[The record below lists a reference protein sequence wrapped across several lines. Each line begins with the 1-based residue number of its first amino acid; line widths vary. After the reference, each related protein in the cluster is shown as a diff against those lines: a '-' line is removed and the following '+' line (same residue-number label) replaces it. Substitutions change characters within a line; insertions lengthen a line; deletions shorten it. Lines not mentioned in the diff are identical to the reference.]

1 MYSII
6 MPLLKLAMKIAKC
19 FFLEKKLDFFVNNIA
34 LFFLIA
40 VSGLLLILPNR
51 SKKIISV
58 KESVV
63 LINRQP
69 TILVDV
75 RNANEFTLG
84 RIDNSLNIP
93 LDQLPENIDKLK
105 KNPNKTILV
114 YCQKGFRSSQAVKI
128 LNKLG
133 INSAV
138 SIAGGL
144 DAWKKDNLP
153 IKVDS

>member
-1 MYSII
+1 M
-6 MPLLKLAMKIAKC
+6 
-19 FFLEKKLDFFVNNIA
+19 DFFVNNIA
-34 LFFLIA
+34 LFILIT
-40 VSGLLLILPNR
+40 VSGFLLIIPNR
-51 SKKIISV
+51 SKKIVSV

-93 LDQLPENIDKLK
+93 LDRLAENIDKLK
-105 KNPNKTILV
+105 KKPNKIIVV

-133 INSAV
+133 IESAV
-138 SIAGGL
+138 SIEGGL
-144 DAWKKDNLP
+144 DAWRKDNLP
-153 IKVDS
+153 IKMDS

>member
-1 MYSII
+1 M
-6 MPLLKLAMKIAKC
+6 

-40 VSGLLLILPNR
+40 VSGILLILPNR
-51 SKKIISV
+51 FKKTISV

-69 TILVDV
+69 TILIDV

-93 LDQLPENIDKLK
+93 LDQLAENIDKLK

-133 INSAV
+133 IDSAV
-138 SIAGGL
+138 SIDGGL

-153 IKVDS
+153 IKMDS

>member
-1 MYSII
+1 M
-6 MPLLKLAMKIAKC
+6 
-19 FFLEKKLDFFVNNIA
+19 DFFVNNIA

-40 VSGLLLILPNR
+40 VSGLLLLLPNR
-51 SKKIISV
+51 SKKIVSV

-93 LDQLPENIDKLK
+93 LDRLAENIDKLK
-105 KNPNKTILV
+105 KNPNKTLVV

-133 INSAV
+133 IESAV
-138 SIAGGL
+138 SIEGGL
-144 DAWKKDNLP
+144 DAWRKDNLP
-153 IKVDS
+153 IKMDS

>member
-1 MYSII
+1 M
-6 MPLLKLAMKIAKC
+6 
-19 FFLEKKLDFFVNNIA
+19 DFFVNNIA

-93 LDQLPENIDKLK
+93 LDQLAENIDKLK

-133 INSAV
+133 IDSAV
-138 SIAGGL
+138 GIEGGL
-144 DAWKKDNLP
+144 DAWQKDNLP
-153 IKVDS
+153 IKTDS

>member
-93 LDQLPENIDKLK
+93 LDQLAENIDKLK

-133 INSAV
+133 IDSAV
-138 SIAGGL
+138 GIEGGL
-144 DAWKKDNLP
+144 DAWQKDNLP
-153 IKVDS
+153 IKTDS

>member
-1 MYSII
+1 M
-6 MPLLKLAMKIAKC
+6 

-84 RIDNSLNIP
+84 RIDNALNIP
-93 LDQLPENIDKLK
+93 LDQLAENIDKLK

-133 INSAV
+133 IDSAV
-138 SIAGGL
+138 GIEGGL
-144 DAWKKDNLP
+144 DAWQKDNLP
-153 IKVDS
+153 IKTDS

>member
-1 MYSII
+1 M
-6 MPLLKLAMKIAKC
+6 
-19 FFLEKKLDFFVNNIA
+19 DFFVNNVA

>member
-1 MYSII
+1 M
-6 MPLLKLAMKIAKC
+6 
-19 FFLEKKLDFFVNNIA
+19 DFFVNNIA

-75 RNANEFTLG
+75 RNTNEFTLG

-93 LDQLPENIDKLK
+93 LDQLAENIDKLK

-133 INSAV
+133 INSAI
-138 SIAGGL
+138 SIEGGL
-144 DAWKKDNLP
+144 DAWQKDNLP
-153 IKVDS
+153 VKTDS

>member
-19 FFLEKKLDFFVNNIA
+19 FFWEKKLDFFVNNVA
-34 LFFLIA
+34 LFFLIV

-93 LDQLPENIDKLK
+93 LDQLAENIDKLK

-133 INSAV
+133 IDSAV
-138 SIAGGL
+138 SIEGGL
-144 DAWKKDNLP
+144 DAWQKDNLP
-153 IKVDS
+153 IKMDS

>member
-1 MYSII
+1 M
-6 MPLLKLAMKIAKC
+6 
-19 FFLEKKLDFFVNNIA
+19 FFWEKKLDFFVNNIA

-93 LDQLPENIDKLK
+93 LDQLAENIDKLK

-138 SIAGGL
+138 SIEGGL

-153 IKVDS
+153 IKMDS

>member
-40 VSGLLLILPNR
+40 VSGILLILPNR
-51 SKKIISV
+51 FKKTISV

-69 TILVDV
+69 TILIDV

-93 LDQLPENIDKLK
+93 LDQLAENIDKLK

-133 INSAV
+133 IDSAV
-138 SIAGGL
+138 SIEGGL
-144 DAWKKDNLP
+144 DAWQKDNLP
-153 IKVDS
+153 IKMDS

>member
-1 MYSII
+1 

-84 RIDNSLNIP
+84 RIDNALNIP
-93 LDQLPENIDKLK
+93 LDQLAENIDKLK

-133 INSAV
+133 IDSAV
-138 SIAGGL
+138 GIEGGL
-144 DAWKKDNLP
+144 DAWQKDNLP
-153 IKVDS
+153 IKTDS

>member
-1 MYSII
+1 

-93 LDQLPENIDKLK
+93 LDQLAENIDKLK

-133 INSAV
+133 IDSAV
-138 SIAGGL
+138 GIEGGL
-144 DAWKKDNLP
+144 DAWQKDNLP
-153 IKVDS
+153 IKMDS

>member
-6 MPLLKLAMKIAKC
+6 MPLLKLAMKIDKC
-19 FFLEKKLDFFVNNIA
+19 FFLEKKLDFFVNNVA
-34 LFFLIA
+34 LFFLIV

-93 LDQLPENIDKLK
+93 LDQLAENIDKLK

-133 INSAV
+133 IDSAV
-138 SIAGGL
+138 SIEGGL
-144 DAWKKDNLP
+144 DAWQKDNLP
-153 IKVDS
+153 IKMDS

>member
-1 MYSII
+1 
-6 MPLLKLAMKIAKC
+6 MPLLKLAMKITKC
-19 FFLEKKLDFFVNNIA
+19 FFWEKKLDFFVNNVA

-93 LDQLPENIDKLK
+93 LDQLAENIDKLK
-105 KNPNKTILV
+105 KNRNKTILV

-133 INSAV
+133 INSAI
-138 SIAGGL
+138 SIEGGL
-144 DAWKKDNLP
+144 DAWQKDNLP
-153 IKVDS
+153 VKTDS

>member
-1 MYSII
+1 

-93 LDQLPENIDKLK
+93 LDQLAENIDKLK

-133 INSAV
+133 IDSAV
-138 SIAGGL
+138 SIEGGL
-144 DAWKKDNLP
+144 DAWQKDNLP
-153 IKVDS
+153 VKTDS

>member
-1 MYSII
+1 

-93 LDQLPENIDKLK
+93 LDQLAENIDKLK

-133 INSAV
+133 IDSAV
-138 SIAGGL
+138 SIDGGL

-153 IKVDS
+153 IKMDS

>member
-93 LDQLPENIDKLK
+93 LDQLAENIDKLK

-133 INSAV
+133 INSAI
-138 SIAGGL
+138 SIEGCL
-144 DAWKKDNLP
+144 LYTSP
-153 IKVDS
+153 SPRDS

>member
-1 MYSII
+1 M
-6 MPLLKLAMKIAKC
+6 
-19 FFLEKKLDFFVNNIA
+19 FFWEKKLDFFVNNIA

-40 VSGLLLILPNR
+40 VSGLLLLLPNR
-51 SKKIISV
+51 SKKIVSV

-93 LDQLPENIDKLK
+93 LDRLAENIDKLK
-105 KNPNKTILV
+105 KKPNKIIVV

-133 INSAV
+133 IESAV
-138 SIAGGL
+138 SIEGGL
-144 DAWKKDNLP
+144 DDWKKDNLP
-153 IKVDS
+153 IKMDS

>member
-93 LDQLPENIDKLK
+93 LDQLAENIDKLK

-133 INSAV
+133 IDSGV
-138 SIAGGL
+138 SIDGGL
-144 DAWKKDNLP
+144 DAWQKDNSP
-153 IKVDS
+153 IKMDS

>member
-1 MYSII
+1 

-19 FFLEKKLDFFVNNIA
+19 FFWEKKLDFFVNNVA
-34 LFFLIA
+34 LFFLIV

-93 LDQLPENIDKLK
+93 LDQLAENIDKLK

-133 INSAV
+133 IDSAV
-138 SIAGGL
+138 SIEGGL
-144 DAWKKDNLP
+144 DAWQKDNLP
-153 IKVDS
+153 IKMDS

>member
-6 MPLLKLAMKIAKC
+6 MPLFKLAMKIAKC
-19 FFLEKKLDFFVNNIA
+19 FFWEKKLDFFVNNIA
-34 LFFLIA
+34 LFFIIA

-93 LDQLPENIDKLK
+93 LDQLAENIDKLK

-133 INSAV
+133 IDSAV
-138 SIAGGL
+138 SIEGGL
-144 DAWKKDNLP
+144 DAWQKDNLP
-153 IKVDS
+153 IKMDS

>member
-40 VSGLLLILPNR
+40 VSGLLIILPNR

-138 SIAGGL
+138 SIEGGL

-153 IKVDS
+153 IKMDS

>member
-84 RIDNSLNIP
+84 RIDNALNIP
-93 LDQLPENIDKLK
+93 LDQLAENIDKLK

-133 INSAV
+133 IDSAV
-138 SIAGGL
+138 GIEGGL
-144 DAWKKDNLP
+144 DAWQKDNLP
-153 IKVDS
+153 IKTDS

>member
-1 MYSII
+1 

-93 LDQLPENIDKLK
+93 LDQLAENIDKLK

-138 SIAGGL
+138 SIEGGL

>member
-1 MYSII
+1 
-6 MPLLKLAMKIAKC
+6 
-19 FFLEKKLDFFVNNIA
+19 LDFFVNNIA

-40 VSGLLLILPNR
+40 VSGLLLLLPNR
-51 SKKIISV
+51 SKKIVSV
-58 KESVV
+58 KELVI

-93 LDQLPENIDKLK
+93 LDRLAENIDKLK
-105 KNPNKTILV
+105 KNPNKTLVV

-133 INSAV
+133 IESAV
-138 SIAGGL
+138 SIEGGL
-144 DAWKKDNLP
+144 DAWRKDNLP
-153 IKVDS
+153 IKMDS

>member
-1 MYSII
+1 M
-6 MPLLKLAMKIAKC
+6 
-19 FFLEKKLDFFVNNIA
+19 DFFVNNVA

-40 VSGLLLILPNR
+40 VSGILLILPNR
-51 SKKIISV
+51 FKKTISV

-93 LDQLPENIDKLK
+93 LEQLAENIDKLK

-133 INSAV
+133 IDSAV
-138 SIAGGL
+138 SIEGGL

-153 IKVDS
+153 IKMDS

>member
-1 MYSII
+1 M
-6 MPLLKLAMKIAKC
+6 

-40 VSGLLLILPNR
+40 VSGILLILPNR
-51 SKKIISV
+51 FKKTISV

-69 TILVDV
+69 TILIDV

-93 LDQLPENIDKLK
+93 LDQLAENIDKLK
-105 KNPNKTILV
+105 KHPNKTIVV

-133 INSAV
+133 IESAV
-138 SIAGGL
+138 SIEGGL
-144 DAWKKDNLP
+144 DAWRKDNLP
-153 IKVDS
+153 IKMDS

>member
-1 MYSII
+1 M
-6 MPLLKLAMKIAKC
+6 
-19 FFLEKKLDFFVNNIA
+19 FFWERKLDFFVNNVA

-40 VSGLLLILPNR
+40 VSGILLILPNR

-75 RNANEFTLG
+75 RIANEFTLG

-93 LDQLPENIDKLK
+93 LEQLAENIDKLK
-105 KNPNKTILV
+105 KNSNKTILV

-133 INSAV
+133 IDSAV
-138 SIAGGL
+138 SIDGGL
-144 DAWKKDNLP
+144 DAWQKDNLP
-153 IKVDS
+153 IKMDS